1 MYLHA
6 CMILVYACMHAC
18 MRSYFAHVMWVYI
31 YTRIFRGTRF
41 QNIHTHM
48 QRESFSKD
56 PGGGGYAFV
65 ETRQVVGGQEDTK
78 VGCCVSVFVECV
90 HARVNVCVCARV
102 GVCVRVRACVCTC
115 MHACIHAY
123 IHKHVHAHML
133 CIRGAP
139 QH

>member
-1 MYLHA
+1 MYTHIDVHA
-6 CMILVYACMHAC
+6 RVYDTCVCMHAC
-18 MRSYFAHVMWVYI
+18 AHICIHVMCVYI

-90 HARVNVCVCARV
+90 HARVNVCVCTRGRV
-102 GVCVRVRACVCTC
+102 RARACVCMY
-115 MHACIHAY
+115 MHACMHSCIHT
-123 IHKHVHAHML
+123 
-133 CIRGAP
+133 
-139 QH
+139 